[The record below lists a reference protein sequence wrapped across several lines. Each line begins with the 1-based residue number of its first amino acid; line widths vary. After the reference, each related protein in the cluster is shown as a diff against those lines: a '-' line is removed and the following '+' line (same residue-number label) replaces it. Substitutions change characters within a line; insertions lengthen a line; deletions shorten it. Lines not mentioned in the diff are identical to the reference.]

1 MNLVVS
7 QINNTLIKEEFYNK
21 IMQDWLDDN
30 DVLIYTT
37 HNEGNS
43 VIPETFIEILKTD
56 YYLILIILLWLKKAE
71 TNAKVRS

>member
-1 MNLVVS
+1 MNLIVS

-56 YYLILIILLWLKKAE
+56 YYLILIILL
-71 TNAKVRS
+71 

>member
-1 MNLVVS
+1 
-7 QINNTLIKEEFYNK
+7 
-21 IMQDWLDDN
+21 MQDWLDDN

>member
-1 MNLVVS
+1 
-7 QINNTLIKEEFYNK
+7 
-21 IMQDWLDDN
+21 MQDWLDDN

-56 YYLILIILLWLKKAE
+56 YYLILIILLWLKKVE